1 MLASEECYVKRNLG
15 CALPQNI
22 GGDDGARLGVLF
34 EMNGIHN
41 RGRKIN
47 NEIIVIA
54 PLMATNHKKNVF

>member
-1 MLASEECYVKRNLG
+1 MKRNVG
-15 CALPQNI
+15 CALAQNI
-22 GGDDGARLGVLF
+22 GGDDGARLVVLF

-54 PLMATNHKKNVF
+54 PLMTTNSKKKNF

>member
-1 MLASEECYVKRNLG
+1 MLASEECYVNLG

-34 EMNGIHN
+34 EMNGFHN
-41 RGRKIN
+41 QGRKIN

-54 PLMATNHKKNVF
+54 PLMATNYKKNVF